1 MKNVLV
7 LYYTQ
12 SGQLGE
18 IADNIAKPLVQSPDV
33 NVVFHEIEMVK
44 PFPFPWTKEAFFD
57 VFPESFLQIP
67 AEIKPIPQEI
77 LETEFDLVL
86 LHYQVWFLSPS
97 IPITSF
103 LKSEYA
109 EKILN
114 NTPVITIN
122 GSRNMWYLAQQKVKA
137 LLEANGAL
145 LKGNIALVDRAGN
158 LISVITIVEWMF
170 SGKKERHLEI
180 FPKPG
185 VSDKDIRESDK
196 FGKVIATALQD
207 ENFNGLQPK
216 LLALGAAR
224 VSPYL
229 ITVDKKGN
237 LIFSK
242 WSALIIKRNK
252 SRKRLLK
259 VFVVYLALAIWI
271 ISPIVYILHLFT
283 YPLRLR
289 KIKKYVA
296 YYKNV

>member
-7 LYYTQ
+7 IYYSQ

-18 IADNIAKPLVQSPDV
+18 IAANVAKPFTDSPDV

>member
-18 IADNIAKPLVQSPDV
+18 IADNIAKPLMQSPDV

-77 LETEFDLVL
+77 LDIEFDLVL

-145 LKGNIALVDRAGN
+145 LRGNIALVDRAGN

-170 SGKKERHLEI
+170 SGKKERHLGI

-185 VSDKDIRESDK
+185 VSDKDIRESDR

-242 WSALIIKRNK
+242 WSAFIIKRSK

-289 KIKKYVA
+289 KIKKDVA